1 MRTTYMAK
9 PGDVK
14 RKWYVVD
21 AQGQTLGR
29 LASEVAA
36 ILRGKTK
43 PQYTPHIDVGDN
55 VIIVNA
61 EKIHLTG
68 KKLSQK
74 YYHRHSGYPG
84 GLRSTRADD
93 MRREKPEKML
103 EIAIKGMLP
112 KNTLGREQGKKL
124 FVYEGPEHN
133 HQAQQPEKLDS

>member
-61 EKIHLTG
+61 EKNPL
-68 KKLSQK
+68 
-74 YYHRHSGYPG
+74 
-84 GLRSTRADD
+84 D
-93 MRREKPEKML
+93 REKAFSKVLSPSQRL
-103 EIAIKGMLP
+103 SGWTEIYTRRRHAP
-112 KNTLGREQGKKL
+112 
-124 FVYEGPEHN
+124 
-133 HQAQQPEKLDS
+133 